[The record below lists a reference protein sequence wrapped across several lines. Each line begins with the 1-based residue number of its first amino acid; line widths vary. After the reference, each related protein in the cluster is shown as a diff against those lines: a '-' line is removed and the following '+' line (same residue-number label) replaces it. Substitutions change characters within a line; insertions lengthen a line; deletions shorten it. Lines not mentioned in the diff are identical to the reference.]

1 MLAFEVRCIFL
12 QDYRARRFIDQKVE
26 VMSGTTT
33 DEYLRKLDEA
43 LEVCIREHIP

>member
-1 MLAFEVRCIFL
+1 MYNPEIYPF
-12 QDYRARRFIDQKVE
+12 DYRARRFIDQKVE

>member
-26 VMSGTTT
+26 VMVSLSSYT
-33 DEYLRKLDEA
+33 YQ
-43 LEVCIREHIP
+43 LELIWLFCVTL